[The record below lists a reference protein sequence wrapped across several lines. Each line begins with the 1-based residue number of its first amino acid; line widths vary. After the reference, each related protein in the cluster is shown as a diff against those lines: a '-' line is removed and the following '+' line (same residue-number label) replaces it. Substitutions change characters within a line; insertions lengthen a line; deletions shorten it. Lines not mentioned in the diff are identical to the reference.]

1 MGSDSVAAALQLGFL
16 SAGAPRV
23 PTIFGEVERTDLGA
37 GAWVDHCSHWLP
49 GADAWFQRVEENAQW
64 EADQRTMYG
73 RIVDVPRL
81 VWRAKEPAAI
91 VPELGQLRSL
101 FEQCYGRAFPSITA
115 NHYRH
120 GRDSVAIHRDRV
132 RLPGDTVVAIVSLGG
147 RRPFKI
153 RPDHG
158 GSALTFGL
166 GHGDLLVMGG
176 TFQATHQ
183 HGVPKVARAEPRISL
198 MFRT

>member
-1 MGSDSVAAALQLGFL
+1 MEH
-16 SAGAPRV
+16 R
-23 PTIFGEVERTDLGA
+23 
-37 GAWVDHCSHWLP
+37 SHWLP
-49 GADAWFQRVEENAQW
+49 GADSWFRLIEENAQW

-81 VWRAKEPAAI
+81 IWRATEPAAI
-91 VPELGQLRSL
+91 VPELGHLRCL
-101 FEQCYGRAFPSITA
+101 FERRYARTFTSITA

-120 GRDSVAIHRDRV
+120 GNDSVAIHRDRV
-132 RLPGDTVVAIVSLGG
+132 RRPGDTVVAIISLGG

-153 RPDHG
+153 RPDQG
-158 GSALTFGL
+158 GPTRTVQL
-166 GHGDLLVMGG
+166 GHGDLFVMGG

>member
-1 MGSDSVAAALQLGFL
+1 MGSGSIGTVLQLDLL
-16 SAGAPRV
+16 SAGAPGV
-23 PTIFGEVERTDLGA
+23 PPIGGEIERTDLGT
-37 GAWVDHCSHWLP
+37 GAWIEHRSHWLP
-49 GADAWFQRVEENAQW
+49 GADSWFRLVEENAQW
-64 EADQRTMYG
+64 EADRRTMYG

-81 VWRAKEPAAI
+81 VWWAKEPAAI

-101 FEQCYGRAFPSITA
+101 FERRYGRAFPSITA

-120 GRDSVAIHRDRV
+120 GNDSVAIHRDRV
-132 RLPGDTVVAIVSLGG
+132 RRPGDTVVAIVSLGG

-153 RPDHG
+153 RPDQG
-158 GSALTFGL
+158 GPTLNLDL

>member
-1 MGSDSVAAALQLGFL
+1 MSTASVSAALQMCLL
-16 SAGAPRV
+16 SAGAPGV
-23 PTIFGEVERTDLGA
+23 PPLVGEIGRTDLGS
-37 GAWVDHCSHWLP
+37 GAWLDHRSDWLP
-49 GADAWFQRVEENAQW
+49 GADSWFRLIEEKAQW
-64 EADQRTMYG
+64 KADQRPMYD

-81 VWRAKEPAAI
+81 VWWAKEPEAI
-91 VPELGQLRSL
+91 VPELGELRSL
-101 FEQCYGRAFPSITA
+101 FERRYNRPFPSITA
-115 NHYRH
+115 NHYRD
-120 GRDSVAIHRDRV
+120 GKDSVAMHRDRV

-153 RPDHG
+153 KPDHG
-158 GSALTFGL
+158 GPTRSFDL

-183 HGVPKVARAEPRISL
+183 HGVPKLACAEPRISL